1 MPLALGTDSPIW
13 AHPAFVHAFGDAFL
27 EPQARRSLA
36 APLPD
41 PAEFGLKES
50 AKEAAARLTAKPN
63 QCAFPLLPTIE
74 FVCKLLN
81 NVHGL
86 CPKSLQEVLDNSEEA
101 VTIRRVTTISE
112 TNREAKTAREAHTC
126 CHSRGRCIDRA
137 LTRSWCLRVPV
148 SAAGGGRVRR
158 VPFVSGGLSSPV
170 AERGGV

>member
-1 MPLALGTDSPIW
+1 MPLALGTELPIW

-27 EPQARRSLA
+27 EPQPRRSLA

-41 PAEFGLKES
+41 PAEFGVKES

-101 VTIRRVTTISE
+101 VTLRRVTTISE
-112 TNREAKTAREAHTC
+112 QQRSKSSARGSHVLPQSRTVHGSCAHTL
-126 CHSRGRCIDRA
+126 S
-137 LTRSWCLRVPV
+137 V
-148 SAAGGGRVRR
+148 SC
-158 VPFVSGGLSSPV
+158 
-170 AERGGV
+170 